1 MFISQMLYIICYTLP
16 LQVAP
21 TLSPP
26 AADEGADPASIAN
39 LSFERNVL
47 PKSLGGVKQRP
58 CGVEGRLVA
67 FTAEVGT
74 GAVLDFISSV
84 ANKVCES
91 VCRAKGGSGR
101 GEGEG
106 LCFREAPCSVQWDV
120 CMHML

>member
-1 MFISQMLYIICYTLP
+1 M
-16 LQVAP
+16 AP

-26 AADEGADPASIAN
+26 VTDEGADPASIAN
-39 LSFERNVL
+39 LSFERKVL

-84 ANKVCES
+84 ADKVCES
-91 VCRAKGGSGR
+91 VCGAKGGGGVVVGR
-101 GEGEG
+101 GCVSER
-106 LCFREAPCSVQWDV
+106 LHAV
-120 CMHML
+120 CNGVYQE